1 MVRILAGDVVNLL
14 LVEDDLH
21 FGRALHEVL
30 LAQQYRNTWVRDAL
44 AARRFLD
51 SESFDLALLDIVLPG
66 ESGLDLLMWMRA
78 SGKSLPVMMLTARD
92 AVTDRVLGLDSGA
105 DDYLPKPF
113 AMEEFLSRVRSLLRR
128 RGEQRAATWL
138 VGDLSIDTV
147 DRRVSRNGVSILL
160 TPREFALLLAL
171 AARPGKVMTRAELAR
186 GSEAQSPEEGNA
198 VDVQIHSLRKKLG
211 PHSIGTLRGVG
222 YFLEE
227 TLP

>member
-1 MVRILAGDVVNLL
+1 MNLL
-14 LVEDDLH
+14 LVEDDRH

-51 SESFDLALLDIVLPG
+51 SETFDLALLDIVLPG
-66 ESGLDLLMWMRA
+66 ESGLDLLKWMRA
-78 SGKSLPVMMLTARD
+78 NGKDLPVMMLTARD

-128 RGEQRAATWL
+128 RGDQRAATWL

-147 DRRVSRNGVSILL
+147 HRRVSRNGISILL

-211 PHSIGTLRGVG
+211 PNSIGTLRGVG

-227 TLP
+227 ATP

>member
-1 MVRILAGDVVNLL
+1 MNLL
-14 LVEDDLH
+14 LVEDDPH

-30 LAQQYRNTWVRDAL
+30 LAQRYRNTWVRDAV

-51 SESFDLALLDIVLPG
+51 SETFDLALLDIVLPG
-66 ESGLDLLMWMRA
+66 ESGLDLLKWLRT
-78 SGKSLPVMMLTARD
+78 SGKALPVMMLTARD

-105 DDYLPKPF
+105 DAGQKLLHG
-113 AMEEFLSRVRSLLRR
+113 EWLREVVVRSLLRR
-128 RGEQRAATWL
+128 RGEQRAALWQ
-138 VGDLSIDTV
+138 VGNLAIDTV
-147 DRRVSRNGVSILL
+147 HRRVSRNGIAIVL

-186 GSEAQSPEEGNA
+186 GSDAQSPEEGNA

-211 PHSIGTLRGVG
+211 PQSIGTLRGVG

-227 TLP
+227 TTP

>member
-1 MVRILAGDVVNLL
+1 MNLL
-14 LVEDDLH
+14 LVEDDRH

-51 SESFDLALLDIVLPG
+51 SETFDLALLDIVLPG
-66 ESGLDLLMWMRA
+66 ESGLDLLKWMRA
-78 SGKSLPVMMLTARD
+78 SGKDLPVMMLTARD

-128 RGEQRAATWL
+128 RGDQRAATWL

-147 DRRVSRNGVSILL
+147 HRRVSRNGISILL

-211 PHSIGTLRGVG
+211 PNSIGTLRGVG

-227 TLP
+227 ATP

>member
-1 MVRILAGDVVNLL
+1 VGAIVNLL

-51 SESFDLALLDIVLPG
+51 SETFDLALLDIVLPG
-66 ESGLDLLMWMRA
+66 ESGLDLLRWMRA
-78 SGKSLPVMMLTARD
+78 SGKTLPVMMLTARD
-92 AVTDRVLGLDSGA
+92 AVTDRVLGLDTGA

-128 RGEQRAATWL
+128 QGEQRAATWL
-138 VGDLSIDTV
+138 VGDLSIDTIQ
-147 DRRVSRNGVSILL
+147 RRVSRNGISILL

-222 YFLEE
+222 YFLEQ
-227 TLP
+227 TTP

>member
-1 MVRILAGDVVNLL
+1 MNLL
-14 LVEDDLH
+14 LVEDDRH

-51 SESFDLALLDIVLPG
+51 SETFDLALLDIVLPG
-66 ESGLDLLMWMRA
+66 ESGLDLLKWMRA
-78 SGKSLPVMMLTARD
+78 SGKDLPVMMLTARD

-128 RGEQRAATWL
+128 RGDQRAATWL

-147 DRRVSRNGVSILL
+147 HRRVARNGISILL

-211 PHSIGTLRGVG
+211 PNSIGTLRGVG

-227 TLP
+227 ATP

>member
-1 MVRILAGDVVNLL
+1 MNLL
-14 LVEDDLH
+14 LVEDDRH

-44 AARRFLD
+44 AARRFLA
-51 SESFDLALLDIVLPG
+51 SETFDLAFLDIVLPG
-66 ESGLDLLMWMRA
+66 ESGLELLRWMRA
-78 SGKSLPVMMLTARD
+78 SGKDLPVMMLTARD

-138 VGDLSIDTV
+138 VGELAIDTV
-147 DRRVSRNGVSILL
+147 HRRVSRNGISILL

-186 GSEAQSPEEGNA
+186 GSEAQSLEEGNA
-198 VDVQIHSLRKKLG
+198 VDVQIHSLRKKLS
-211 PHSIGTLRGVG
+211 PDSIGTLRGVG

-227 TLP
+227 ATP

>member
-1 MVRILAGDVVNLL
+1 MNLL
-14 LVEDDLH
+14 LVEDDRH

-30 LAQQYRNTWVRDAL
+30 LAQQYRDTWVRDAV

-51 SESFDLALLDIVLPG
+51 SETFDLALLDIVLPG
-66 ESGLDLLMWMRA
+66 ESGLDLLKWMRA
-78 SGKSLPVMMLTARD
+78 SGKDLPVMMLTARD

-128 RGEQRAATWL
+128 RGEQRAATWR
-138 VGDLSIDTV
+138 VGDLTIDTAH
-147 DRRVSRNGVSILL
+147 RRVSRNGTSILL

-186 GSEAQSPEEGNA
+186 GSEAHSPEEGNA
-198 VDVQIHSLRKKLG
+198 VDVQIHSLRRKLG

-227 TLP
+227 AMR

>member
-1 MVRILAGDVVNLL
+1 VNLL
-14 LVEDDLH
+14 LVEDDRH

-51 SESFDLALLDIVLPG
+51 SETFDLALLDIVLPG
-66 ESGLDLLMWMRA
+66 ESGLDLLKWMRA
-78 SGKSLPVMMLTARD
+78 NGKDLPVMMLTARD

-128 RGEQRAATWL
+128 RGDQRAATWL

-147 DRRVSRNGVSILL
+147 HRRVSRNGISILL

-211 PHSIGTLRGVG
+211 PNSIGTLRGVG

-227 TLP
+227 ATP

>member
-1 MVRILAGDVVNLL
+1 

-21 FGRALHEVL
+21 FGRALHEIL

-51 SESFDLALLDIVLPG
+51 SEAFDLALLDIVLPG
-66 ESGLDLLMWMRA
+66 ESGLDLLRWMRA
-78 SGKSLPVMMLTARD
+78 SGKDLPVMMLTTRD

-128 RGEQRAATWL
+128 RGEQRAAVWL
-138 VGDLSIDTV
+138 VGDLLIDTV
-147 DRRVSRNGVSILL
+147 HRRVSRNDISIPL

-198 VDVQIHSLRKKLG
+198 VNVQIHSLRKKLG
-211 PHSIGTLRGVG
+211 PHAIGTLRGVG
-222 YFLEE
+222 YFLQEE
-227 TLP
+227 IQ